1 MSDRTVVI
9 GAGFAGLSAAAH
21 LARAGRKV
29 TVFEK
34 HDRAGGRA
42 RTFTDQGF
50 TFDMGPSWYWM
61 PDVFE
66 RHFAKFDTHPSDHYD
81 LVRLDP
87 SYTVYFGE
95 GDRLRIPASMDGIR
109 SLFEELEPGSAVALD
124 KFLAEARFKYETG
137 MQDMVQKPGLSL
149 LEFADLRLLKG
160 LLRMQVFTSFSSH
173 VRKYFKHPRLIMLLE
188 FPVLFLGA
196 TPQDTP
202 ALYSLMNHADMV
214 LGTWYPMGGMG
225 AVVDAMVHVA
235 EQEGVEIRYNESVD
249 RIDVLD
255 GSAVSITT
263 GKGTYACNELI
274 GGADYHHVEQHLL
287 DAEHRRYTE
296 QYWDN
301 RTLAPSVLM
310 FYLGVNKILQ
320 GLEHHTLFFD
330 QDLDVH
336 AKEIYEDPAW
346 PTKPLFYV
354 SCSSKTDPSV
364 APAGMENVVI
374 LIPIAPGLEDGE
386 AIRARYFEIVMQRLE
401 NITGQAVREH
411 VVFKRSYSVSDLEKD
426 MNAYKGNAYGLAN
439 TLRQTAILRPSIRSK
454 KVKNLYY
461 TGQLTVPGP
470 GVPPALISGEVVAR
484 HIIATTRK

>member
-1 MSDRTVVI
+1 MSDRTLVI

-34 HDRAGGRA
+34 HDRPGGRA
-42 RTFTDQGF
+42 RTFTEEGF

-66 RHFAKFDTHPSDHYD
+66 RHFAKFDTHPSNYYD

-95 GDRLRIPASMDGIR
+95 GDQLRIPASMEALR
-109 SLFEELEPGSAVALD
+109 SLFEELEPGSAAGLD
-124 KFLAEARFKYETG
+124 KFLEEARFKYETG

-149 LEFADLRLLKG
+149 LEFVDLRLMKG
-160 LLRMQVFTSFSSH
+160 VLRMQVFTSFSSH
-173 VRKYFKHPRLIMLLE
+173 VRTYFKHPRLIKLLE
-188 FPVLFLGA
+188 FLVLC
-196 TPQDTP
+196 
-202 ALYSLMNHADMV
+202 
-214 LGTWYPMGGMG
+214 TWYPMGGMG
-225 AVVDAMVHVA
+225 AVVDAMVQVA
-235 EQEGVEIRYNESVD
+235 EKEGVEIRYNEAVD
-249 RIDVLD
+249 RIDVKD
-255 GSAVSITT
+255 GKAVSISTT
-263 GKGTYACNELI
+263 TGTYACSELI

-287 DAEHRRYTE
+287 GAEHRRYTE
-296 QYWDN
+296 EYWEN

-310 FYLGVNKILQ
+310 FYLGVNKILS

-330 QDLDVH
+330 EELDVH
-336 AKEIYEDPAW
+336 AKEIYQDPAW

-364 APAGMENVVI
+364 APVGMENVVI

-386 AIRARYFEIVMQRLE
+386 AIRERYYDIVMKRLE
-401 NITGQAVREH
+401 RITGQAVREH
-411 VVFKRSYSVSDLEKD
+411 VVFKRSYSVSDLEND

-484 HIIATTRK
+484 HIISTTRK